1 MRLLNLL
8 CLVVWFVVATGCAKY
23 EYNLVQ
29 PQDLAAHIGRNTDHV
44 VALPPLEYR
53 LRSYDNRLVMRI
65 GNPTTQPIS
74 LLGERSFVVSPR
86 GESHPL
92 RSQTIAPNSYIK
104 QIFPP
109 PRPQYYH
116 PGPSFGVGIG
126 TTVGHFHHHHHRP
139 YYHYHQP
146 LTYREPRYISVYGGA
161 DEAFY
166 WDWEGESEASM
177 TLVYRTGSEEFK
189 HEFTFRRQ
197 KM

>member
-1 MRLLNLL
+1 MRQANLIGVVL
-8 CLVVWFVVATGCAKY
+8 VCLAVTGCAKY

-29 PQDLAAHIGRNTDHV
+29 PQDLAAHIGKNTDHV

-116 PGPSFGVGIG
+116 PGPTFGVGIG
-126 TTVGHFHHHHHRP
+126 TSVGGFHHRHHPH
-139 YYHYHQP
+139 YHYHDP
-146 LTYREPRYISVYGGA
+146 LPYPEPQYISVYDGA

-166 WDWEGESEASM
+166 WDWEGQSEASM
-177 TLVYRTGSEEFK
+177 TLVYRSGADEFK